1 MKRSWLKVSWTGKI
15 MLLIN
20 VIFAAALL
28 ASQMATLIP
37 ADQLWPLVFAGL
49 SFPLFLFV
57 NAVFVVFWIL
67 RSKVFFLLSLI
78 VILFNAHH
86 ISSIFQWNPG
96 QQDKEPAESTS
107 LSVLSYNVRV
117 FDLYN
122 YRPGWKPDFTNRNN
136 IFRFLQQKDFDII
149 CFQEFVHDR
158 SGVFKTLDTIPGL
171 IRAHHAHFEYTREAK
186 NTNFFGLA
194 TFSAYPIVHTG
205 RIAFPSKGGNL
216 CIYSDIKIAQ
226 DTIRVYNVHFE
237 SIGLSPEDYVFVEG
251 ILSDREQDVLGEG
264 SRRILDRIKVAAQK
278 RALQARQV
286 AEHVAQSPYPVIL
299 AGDFNDTPV
308 SYVYRQM
315 NLHLTD
321 AFGKGHGIGQTYIG
335 AFPGFRIDYIF
346 HSPAFE
352 SLRFFT
358 GNQKYS
364 DHYPVYTTLLFSN
377 PQDEF

>member
-1 MKRSWLKVSWTGKI
+1 

-28 ASQMATLIP
+28 AALMAALIP
-37 ADQLWPLVFAGL
+37 ADRLWPLVFAGL
-49 SFPLFLFV
+49 TFPVFLVMNVLFV
-57 NAVFVVFWIL
+57 LFWVL
-67 RSKVFFLLSLI
+67 RRKVFFLLSLS
-78 VILFNAHH
+78 VILMGHHH

-96 QQDKEPAESTS
+96 QGAEVPAGSTT

-136 IFRFLQQKDFDII
+136 IFRFVQEKDFDII

-158 SGVFKTLDTIPGL
+158 SGVFKTLDTLPGL
-171 IRAHHAHFEYTREAK
+171 IRADHTHFEYTREAK

-194 TFSAYPIVHTG
+194 TFSAYPIVNTG

-216 CIYSDIKIAQ
+216 CIYSDIKVAQ

-251 ILSDREQDVLGEG
+251 LLNDREQDVLSEG
-264 SRRILDRIKVAAQK
+264 SRRILRRIKVAAQM
-278 RALQARQV
+278 RARQARQV
-286 AEHVAQSPYPVIL
+286 SEHIASSPYPVIL

-315 NLHLTD
+315 NLHLLD
-321 AFGKGHGIGQTYIG
+321 AFDKGHGFGQTYIG

-346 HSPAFE
+346 HSQAFE
-352 SLRFFT
+352 SIRFFT

-364 DHYPVYTTLLFSN
+364 DHYPVYSTLLFS
-377 PQDEF
+377 PTSD